1 MPFYIYAWI
10 GTIISGLF
18 VIVAKLTSKYSIK
31 NPWLFNFLLTTI
43 NLLFTLPPAI
53 FNHAVT
59 PTNWFPIILAAI
71 FTTLTTIFYIFSN
84 YKLDVSV
91 FIPLF
96 NFRGVFAVLIGM
108 AFFGEKL
115 TSNRLLLVALIV
127 VAGIFSSL
135 DEKFKIKSFFNKT
148 IAIGIL
154 TAFFLTLENV
164 FVKVSMVDNTVWTT
178 NMWIA
183 VLNFIMLIP
192 TIPLFKKQLNSVDV
206 SHILPVVAM
215 GLFSTISGFA
225 ANYAYK
231 TNLGIT
237 ALIMNIPI
245 SMILA
250 FMFSVF
256 APKLLEKHTLKI
268 YAIRFSSAAVM
279 IWAAMKLT
287 V

>member
-10 GTIISGLF
+10 GTIVSGLF
-18 VIVAKLTSKYSIK
+18 VIVAKLTSKYSIT

-53 FNHAVT
+53 YNHAVM

-96 NFRGVFAVLIGM
+96 NFRGVFAVLIGIG
-108 AFFGEKL
+108 FFGEKL
-115 TSNRLLLVALIV
+115 STYHLLFVALIII
-127 VAGIFSSL
+127 AGIFSSM
-135 DEKFKIKSFFNKT
+135 DEKFSLKSFFNKT
-148 IAIGIL
+148 IAIGLL
-154 TAFFLTLENV
+154 TALFLTLENV
-164 FVKVSMVDNTVWTT
+164 FVKVTLADNSLWTT

-183 VLNFIMLIP
+183 ILNFFLLIP
-192 TIPLFKKQLNSVDV
+192 TIPLFKKELKNIDT
-206 SHILPVVAM
+206 SHVLPVAAM
-215 GLFSTISGFA
+215 GIFSTISGFA
-225 ANYAYK
+225 ANFAYK

-237 ALIMNIPI
+237 ALIMNIPV
-245 SMILA
+245 SMIFA
-250 FMFSVF
+250 FMFSIF

-279 IWAAMKLT
+279 IWAAMQLT
-287 V
+287 R